1 MPKITQHNLN
11 EYISE
16 WRFKMSEKRLSFL
29 TLNTFIQP
37 DKTIKYGILDL
48 GASFSKVEKAF
59 IYTPMPSSREEWFYN
74 DCRYD
79 TIAEALVDI
88 NYILDNPDKF

>member
-1 MPKITQHNLN
+1 MSINQQNLN
-11 EYISE
+11 EHISE
-16 WRFKMSEKRLSFL
+16 WAIYHL
-29 TLNTFIQP
+29 TLRVFTQP

-59 IYTPMPSSREEWFYN
+59 IYTPMPSYREDWFYN

-79 TIAEALVDI
+79 TIQEALVDI